1 MIISLNNGI
10 IGDICGILLSILR
23 LYRIYFVD
31 YYIIKNITVVN
42 LTGFISILF
51 LIIIDIEEPFE
62 LLNLCTNYENNECE
76 ER

>member
-1 MIISLNNGI
+1 MELFVI
-10 IGDICGILLSILR
+10 ICGILLSILR

-62 LLNLCTNYENNECE
+62 LSNLCSNYENNECE

>member
-1 MIISLNNGI
+1 MELFVI
-10 IGDICGILLSILR
+10 ICGILLSILR

-62 LLNLCTNYENNECE
+62 LSNLCTNYENNECE

>member
-1 MIISLNNGI
+1 MELFVI
-10 IGDICGILLSILR
+10 ICGILLSILR

-51 LIIIDIEEPFE
+51 LIIIDIEESFE
-62 LLNLCTNYENNECE
+62 LSNLCTNYENNEYE